1 MKHWRHAL
9 YLPHCLKTQKLIICF
24 PNAKLLQ
31 WQPSLDKNL
40 THLDMTVFLDSQ
52 DDLHFSSLIKQKNL
66 CTQSPLEHKLSQIFI
81 VYPYGQKKSQ
91 HMFQSRLLCMCQKIR
106 YMFQNDLRVGFMHNM
121 TSTFKEQAPC
131 YPAIFCR
138 WKSHRKAV
146 KLKIKG
152 MMTVGT
158 MNS

>member
-1 MKHWRHAL
+1 MGF
-9 YLPHCLKTQKLIICF
+9 PH
-24 PNAKLLQ
+24 AKLLQ

-91 HMFQSRLLCMCQKIR
+91 HVSVKTFVHVPEDLL
-106 YMFQNDLRVGFMHNM
+106 YVP
-121 TSTFKEQAPC
+121 E
-131 YPAIFCR
+131 
-138 WKSHRKAV
+138 
-146 KLKIKG
+146 
-152 MMTVGT
+152 
-158 MNS
+158 